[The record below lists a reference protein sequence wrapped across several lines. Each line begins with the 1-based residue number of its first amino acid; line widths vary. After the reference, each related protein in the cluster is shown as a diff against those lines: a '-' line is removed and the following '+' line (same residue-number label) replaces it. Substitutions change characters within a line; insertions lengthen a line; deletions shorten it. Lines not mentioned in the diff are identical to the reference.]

1 MSTKRIDGELF
12 EKLIHGGLNSLA
24 RSEREL
30 NALNVFPVA
39 DGDTG
44 TNMRLTL
51 ENGIRCAQRCKPLND
66 YLKAL
71 SSGMLL
77 GARGNSGVILSQIF
91 KGVYLELSRYSS
103 ATPVELRN
111 AFIRGYKVA
120 YESVIKP
127 VEGTILTVAREGI
140 EQANQQL
147 RRLNDVETLL
157 ASYIANM
164 EISLAATPM
173 LLPVLAEAGVIDSG
187 GKGYLEI
194 VRGMYEALTGKIPDV
209 YEKLSPAYPA
219 QTGHAS
225 TGVPAPAAPAPD
237 LSKFDENSDFNEG
250 YCTEFILQLMKKPGY
265 RQDFKDRELLSV
277 LEANGE
283 SIVMVQDGMRVK
295 VHVHTKTPSVIM
307 QYVQQFGEFLTFK
320 LENMQLQHNEYV
332 AQRRSEK
339 EEQQK
344 PVHTLFAVIAAVH
357 GEGLKRIFRDLGCAA
372 IIDGGSTMN
381 ASSEEFLA
389 AIRSVDADSIVIL
402 PNGPNM
408 LLAAQQ
414 AVALSEQSNIT
425 VLPTRSPAEGYF
437 ALAMDVQDSTDIDR
451 RISQMRLGMS
461 SIQTLLIAPAAR
473 NYNANGMSCRENEF
487 IALSGDELIHT
498 SPEMLDAVI
507 GGLKRLEG
515 FEDKETCIFFRGA
528 NVDSSVEDSIRA
540 LLEDEYPL
548 LELDFEWGGQDV
560 YDWIIGV
567 S

>member
-209 YEKLSPAYPA
+209 YEKLSPAFPA

-225 TGVPAPAAPAPD
+225 TGVPAPAAPTPD

-295 VHVHTKTPSVIM
+295 VHVHTKTPSKIIE
-307 QYVQQFGEFLTFK
+307 YVQQFGEFLTFK

-332 AQRRSEK
+332 EQRKAEK
-339 EEQQK
+339 QEQPK
-344 PVHTLFAVIAAVH
+344 PEHRLFAVIAAVN
-357 GEGLKRIFRDLGCAA
+357 GEGMKRIFRDLGCAA

-515 FEDKETCIFFRGA
+515 FEDRETCIFFRGA

>member
-1 MSTKRIDGELF
+1 MRTKRIDGTLF
-12 EKLIHGGLNSLA
+12 EKLIHGGLNSLI

-51 ENGIRCAQRCKPLND
+51 ENGIRCAQSCKPLND

-103 ATPVELRN
+103 ATAVELRN
-111 AFIRGYKVA
+111 AFIRGYRVA

-140 EQANQQL
+140 EQASQQQ
-147 RRLNDVETLL
+147 RRLNDIETLL

-164 EISLAATPM
+164 EISLAATPT
-173 LLPVLAEAGVIDSG
+173 LLPVLAEAGVVDSG
-187 GKGYLEI
+187 GMGYLAL
-194 VRGMYEALTGKIPDV
+194 VRGMHEALTGTVPVSYDK
-209 YEKLSPAYPA
+209 PASAFPVSSAPA
-219 QTGHAS
+219 A
-225 TGVPAPAAPAPD
+225 PLPAAPAPD

-265 RQDFKDRELLSV
+265 RQDFKDREFLSV
-277 LEANGE
+277 LEEYGE
-283 SIVMVQDGMRVK
+283 SIVMVQDGLRVK
-295 VHVHTKTPSVIM
+295 VHVHTKTPTKIM
-307 QYVQQFGEFLTFK
+307 DHAQQFGEFLTFK
-320 LENMQLQHNEYV
+320 LENMQLQHNKYV
-332 AQRRSEK
+332 EQRKAEK
-339 EEQQK
+339 EAPNKTE
-344 PVHTLFAVIAAVH
+344 HRLLAVIAVVN
-357 GEGLKRIFRDLGCAA
+357 GEGMKRIFRDLGCTL
-372 IIDGGSTMN
+372 ILDGGPTMN
-381 ASSEEFLA
+381 TSSEEFLS
-389 AIRSVDADSIVIL
+389 AINSVDADAVVII

-408 LLAAQQ
+408 MLAAQQ
-414 AVALSEQSNIT
+414 AVALSGADNIHL
-425 VLPTRSPAEGYF
+425 LPAKTPAEGYF
-437 ALAMDVQDSTDIDR
+437 ALAMDVQDSTDIDM
-451 RISQMRLGMS
+451 RINQMRLGIS
-461 SIQTLLIAPAAR
+461 STQTLLVAPAAR
-473 NYNANGMSCRENEF
+473 DFSRRGIEAHEHDH
-487 IALSGDELIHT
+487 IALCGDEIIHT
-498 SPEMLDAVI
+498 SPELIDAVI

-515 FEDKETCIFFRGA
+515 FEDRETCIFFRGA
-528 NVDSSVEDSIRA
+528 NVDASAEDEIRA